1 MIGSY
6 LTIIIT
12 GTVGDTLT
20 LGEETLIPGY
30 ITVGIIVLFIL
41 NLSRYVIKDIMNQ
54 DQYKDKE

>member
-6 LTIIIT
+6 LTTITT

-30 ITVGIIVLFIL
+30 ITGGIIVLFIL
-41 NLSRYVIKDIMNQ
+41 SLSRYVIKDIINK
-54 DQYKDKE
+54 DQDKE